1 MNDKTED
8 NSVIIN
14 LLMDIKSELVKM
26 NMLLTTVNEGLQTDR
41 SNLWKILALTIIG
54 AFALIGVRLAFP

>member
-1 MNDKTED
+1 MNEKTED

-54 AFALIGVRLAFP
+54 AFALIGVKLVFP